1 MKIKFYKNKL
11 KFKKKNLEIKK
22 KITNKIFMTWRLIY
36 ENLRNKLFFINK
48 KRVNQNLKSVV

>member
-1 MKIKFYKNKL
+1 MRIKFYKNKS